1 MSLSFS
7 ISFIFCFIVGQT
19 QSFNVSIRAAENFP
33 LDLYMLVDLSGSL
46 SDDLETIKG
55 IASDIGKQSLLI
67 PNSSYYII
75 S

>member
-1 MSLSFS
+1 MVSLS
-7 ISFIFCFIVGQT
+7 ISFIFCFIIGQT

-46 SDDLETIKG
+46 ADDLQTIKG
-55 IASDIGKQSLLI
+55 IASDIGKQSLLTT
-67 PNSSYYII
+67 NSSYYII

>member
-1 MSLSFS
+1 
-7 ISFIFCFIVGQT
+7 
-19 QSFNVSIRAAENFP
+19 
-33 LDLYMLVDLSGSL
+33 MLVDLSGSL
-46 SDDLETIKG
+46 RDDLETIKG